1 MNTFQYPFSGKTP
14 ELIKEVLVENDGTIV
29 YPTETFYAL
38 GCAANNSVAVNKVY
52 QLKNRSR
59 TMPLLVLVDDWEML
73 YQYTGPIHP
82 AHLEIL
88 RRHWPGPLTAILPH
102 KGGLAKELN
111 MNSEF
116 LGFRMTSSEI
126 AKELIRL
133 VGMPLVGT
141 SANISSQKETNEIE
155 TAQKT
160 FGDSVEIFV
169 DGGKT
174 PGIKPSTLV
183 DMTKE
188 TYKVVRE
195 GMISI

>member
-1 MNTFQYPFSGKTP
+1 MSTYQYPFSGKAS
-14 ELIKEVLVENDGTIV
+14 ELIREILVENDGTII

-38 GCAANNSVAVNKVY
+38 GCAADNPIAVNKVY
-52 QLKNRSR
+52 KLKNRKR

-73 YQYTGPIHP
+73 LAYTGNIHK
-82 AHLEIL
+82 AHVEML
-88 RRHWPGPLTAILPH
+88 RKHWPGPLTAILPQ

-111 MNSEF
+111 INSDF
-116 LGFRMTSSEI
+116 LGFRMTSSKI

-133 VGMPLVGT
+133 VGVPLVGT
-141 SANISSQKETNEIE
+141 SANISSQKETNEIG
-155 TAQKT
+155 TALKT

-188 TYKVVRE
+188 SYKVVRE